1 MDNTPNKNLANDIES
16 RLDTLFE
23 EDSAASDH
31 HAANPLEKLKTVVLS
46 IDWEIT
52 DNCLSDL
59 IAETDSL
66 IPRYQHDDL
75 IHALLR
81 MLQALGRY
89 IRKRKAQA
97 HPDAIK
103 RIMSIFSGLE
113 MLITNQATDPE
124 QKKRILAREIAA
136 FKKLKQQVDSQ
147 PARVQKP
154 SGAGTPQATSGAIA
168 TDPSRLEKAVDE
180 VEKRLSL
187 EVQKL
192 NEKMA
197 ELQREIET
205 LRRR

>member
-1 MDNTPNKNLANDIES
+1 LDDTSSKKLTNDIES

-23 EDSAASDH
+23 EDNAAAH
-31 HAANPLEKLKTVVLS
+31 HTANPLEKLKTVVLS

-75 IHALLR
+75 VHALLR

-89 IRKRKAQA
+89 IRKRKAQS

-113 MLITNQATDPE
+113 KLVTNQETDLE

-147 PARVQKP
+147 RTTMEKP
-154 SGAGTPQATSGAIA
+154 SITSSTPQAIS
-168 TDPSRLEKAVDE
+168 TDPGRIEKAVDE
-180 VEKRLSL
+180 IEKRLSL

-192 NEKMA
+192 KEKMA
-197 ELQREIET
+197 ELQREMET